1 MALLPDRAIL
11 RKRFSV
17 EGPQIVRIVIA
28 AMVSWGVCKLIDTSA
43 VPIFAVVAPLIAMR
57 DQPFSALNVSFD
69 RLIGVVFG
77 VALGIVVVNVFGL
90 NVLAVAIVLVVGLL
104 AGVVLRIGAVLNIQV
119 ALTGLL
125 VFTSIDPDTYGI
137 TRLWET
143 LIGAAVTVV
152 LSPFLLPPDAAK
164 LYRSEFRRVSRLLGE
179 HTAQAAVLVE
189 DGARNHDVLVSLL
202 AEVRRTDD
210 SANALP
216 ANLEAARRATRNNP
230 LRRRRIGELDEL
242 VELTS
247 TVVDIG
253 RWLRLLLEELV
264 DMSGRPDVD
273 PLWPTTGGWL
283 SRVLRPVAAVIDAAL
298 VRNTREAGE
307 KATMAEALEAL
318 RQWRQVDK
326 HPVAVILRR
335 SSFRLVRTV
344 GLLVGE
350 EITLLPGGPSHIEDV
365 VDEGVHPGAPSP
377 PP

>member
-1 MALLPDRAIL
+1 MALLPDRATL